1 MEEKLGQVT
10 ALEEQTS
17 LLSKQLSESLGKLA
31 AFEQAAAEERA
42 RRLALTASWRPCS
55 VLAHIAERV

>member
-1 MEEKLGQVT
+1 MEEKFGQVT

-17 LLSKQLSESLGKLA
+17 LLSKQLSESRGKLA

-42 RRLALTASWRPCS
+42 RRLALTGGF
-55 VLAHIAERV
+55 RV

>member
-17 LLSKQLSESLGKLA
+17 LLSKQLSESRSKLA

-42 RRLALTASWRPCS
+42 RRLARRMLTHADVC
-55 VLAHIAERV
+55 

>member
-17 LLSKQLSESLGKLA
+17 LLSQQLSESRGKLA
-31 AFEQAAAEERA
+31 LLEQPAAEERA
-42 RRLALTASWRPCS
+42 RRLARRMLTYADVC
-55 VLAHIAERV
+55 

>member
-1 MEEKLGQVT
+1 MEEKLGQVP

-17 LLSKQLSESLGKLA
+17 LLSNELSESRGKLA

-42 RRLALTASWRPCS
+42 RRSALTASWHPRKRCS
-55 VLAHIAERV
+55 TR